1 MLKRTGPNHRIR
13 IDGDQFVV
21 HDQTGQRLFE
31 GSYQEVELWLDQR
44 ENVVQPAAVRPRR
57 SLVSSVLKMM
67 GRNL

>member
-1 MLKRTGPNHRIR
+1 MLKRTGPEHRIR
-13 IDGDQFVV
+13 IDGDHFVV
-21 HDQTGQRLFE
+21 HDQAGQRLFA
-31 GSYQEVELWLDQR
+31 GSYHEVELWLDQR